1 MMPLFFKSIPE
12 LSLYDPLADMLGAA
26 HDGVIKYSYAECV
39 KLAGHSC
46 PTVAGTYLMV
56 QRGLKILYPDTMP
69 RRGEIRVLLSGTLGD
84 GVVGVMANIASFI
97 TGATDVSGF
106 HGLGGKFDRRNLL
119 KYEANIQGDIA
130 LERVDT
136 GECISLSYNPRI
148 VPADPKMGE
157 WLELMIT
164 EKGNFEIERLFQN
177 AWQDRVK
184 LILTDYANHPGLVIP
199 TFEGKK

>member
-1 MMPLFFKSIPE
+1 MTPIFFKSIPE
-12 LSLYDPLADMLGAA
+12 LSLYDPLAEMLGAA

-46 PTVAGTYLMV
+46 PTVAGTYLMLLK
-56 QRGLKILYPDTMP
+56 GLKLLYPDALP
-69 RRGEIRVLLSGTLGD
+69 RRGEIRVLMSGTLGD
-84 GVVGVMANIASFI
+84 GVVGVMANIASFV
-97 TGATDVSGF
+97 TGATDISGF

-119 KYEANIQGDIA
+119 RFEADIDGDLA

-136 GECISLSYNPRI
+136 GERVTLSYNPRI

-157 WLELMIT
+157 WLELILT
-164 EKGNFEIERLFQN
+164 DKGNFEIERLFQT

-184 LILTDYANHPGLVIP
+184 LILTDYANHPGVVIP
-199 TFEGKK
+199 TFESKQ